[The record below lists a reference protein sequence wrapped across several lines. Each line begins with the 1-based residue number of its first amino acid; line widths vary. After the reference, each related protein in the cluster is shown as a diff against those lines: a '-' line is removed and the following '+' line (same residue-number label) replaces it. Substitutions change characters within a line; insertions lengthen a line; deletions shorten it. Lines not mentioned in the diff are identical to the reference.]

1 MKKYIVTLTKD
12 EREILSA
19 LTSKGKH
26 KSQKILNAL
35 ILLGCDEG
43 EYQIKRSTNEE
54 IAHILNISMRKI
66 DRVKERFISE
76 GIEVA
81 LNGRKRNRIYDKKA
95 DGDFEAHLVGGL
107 DDQDFGVPLI
117 VLTVIFTFALLSPE
131 GSEKFIKYLESKEV
145 YYSKR
150 WKIFYLVSISTLTIM
165 FALILYFKRPI

>member
-1 MKKYIVTLTKD
+1 MMDEEERHREVEKRERLIQTFLIISGFFVACSGEKFQSFILLLFSAYLVFTILYYVSLSRTKNNPIIDYLALISSYLFSFLIVT
-12 EREILSA
+12 
-19 LTSKGKH
+19 
-26 KSQKILNAL
+26 
-35 ILLGCDEG
+35 
-43 EYQIKRSTNEE
+43 
-54 IAHILNISMRKI
+54 
-66 DRVKERFISE
+66 FIS
-76 GIEVA
+76 IQ
-81 LNGRKRNRIYDKKA
+81 I
-95 DGDFEAHLVGGL
+95 GGL